1 MNSQG
6 DEQQVLDSIESQ
18 LRTEDPRLIAC
29 FLAFNCVTPP
39 IKPLNGW
46 YRSAPHAGHRR
57 TDRPARTDRRAKA
70 GTAELVL
77 LAIAFMMFAVL
88 IAALVWSPGLLA

>member
-6 DEQQVLDSIESQ
+6 DEQQVLDGIESQ

-29 FLAFNCVTPP
+29 FLAFNSVTPP
-39 IKPLNGW
+39 IKPLTGW
-46 YRSAPHAGHRR
+46 YRSTPRTGHRH

-70 GTAELVL
+70 GTAELAL
-77 LAIAFMMFAVL
+77 LAIAFIMFAVL
-88 IAALVWSPGLLA
+88 VAALVWSPGLLA